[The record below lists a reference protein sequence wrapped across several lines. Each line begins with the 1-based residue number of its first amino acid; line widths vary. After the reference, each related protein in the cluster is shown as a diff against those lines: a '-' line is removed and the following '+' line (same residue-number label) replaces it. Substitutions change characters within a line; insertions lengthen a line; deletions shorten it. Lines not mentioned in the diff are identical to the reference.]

1 MARTPPFTRCR
12 DGNGT
17 DQLFSLRLMTL
28 QLDTN
33 VTADMTDIEV
43 RAVLNQIFASTEVEV
58 NPAGYVSFKGPT
70 REYWQLDPE
79 LMRYVDTLD
88 TEQDPRQFHRS
99 SANVDFCLED
109 SFSGLFLSRCMLH
122 SDNTDWVFIHIDD
135 HADMMPS
142 AMIRHRDGCLFDPG
156 ADRYF
161 NCRADEHWLDSIASG
176 TVNIGNYL
184 TPLLTQI
191 AGKFS

>member
-1 MARTPPFTRCR
+1 
-12 DGNGT
+12 
-17 DQLFSLRLMTL
+17 MTL

-88 TEQDPRQFHRS
+88 TEQDPRQFHRCLLYTSPSPRDGLLSRMPS
-99 SANVDFCLED
+99 SA
-109 SFSGLFLSRCMLH
+109 
-122 SDNTDWVFIHIDD
+122 
-135 HADMMPS
+135 
-142 AMIRHRDGCLFDPG
+142 
-156 ADRYF
+156 
-161 NCRADEHWLDSIASG
+161 
-176 TVNIGNYL
+176 
-184 TPLLTQI
+184 
-191 AGKFS
+191 